1 MTTGYLTKLQA
12 EMEDRLGCK
21 VEVIEDKDSSYPC
34 KIEYAQNY
42 ARQHHVL
49 RVNPARCINAY
60 PIFFVL
66 LNTKLQIQK
75 SNDGK
80 FGLLQPVSS
89 AEEHDRFNTDFKAD
103 PVGLEAA

>member
-42 ARQHHVL
+42 ARQYHVL

-66 LNTKLQIQK
+66 LNTELQIQK

-80 FGLLQPVSS
+80 FGLLQPASS